1 MASIAK
7 SESEK
12 ITLQVTSVEL
22 YYNFYNL
29 DVYMSVCTVACTTI
43 RFFVLPEGTVY
54 SGSGNFDIRYKV

>member
-12 ITLQVTSVEL
+12 ITLQVTSVE
-22 YYNFYNL
+22 
-29 DVYMSVCTVACTTI
+29 MSVCTVACTTI